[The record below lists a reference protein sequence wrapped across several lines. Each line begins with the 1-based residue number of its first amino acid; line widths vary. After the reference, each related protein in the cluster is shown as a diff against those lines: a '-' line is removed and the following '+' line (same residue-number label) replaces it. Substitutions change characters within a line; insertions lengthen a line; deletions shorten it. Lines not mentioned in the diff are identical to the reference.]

1 MATISEWI
9 RDFKKLKKWEKV
21 GIIVGILGLLGLP
34 FAANYIVNINSVSS
48 QTTNINNSGK
58 NSINIQNSSVINSP
72 MIQDSSNVSVVYNPD
87 DTFGLD
93 YDQYPRIH
101 TLKTHKDFTTF
112 YLGGKANLYFVKV
125 IVADRKEAFLEE
137 ILFNKE
143 YAVSRCNMEL
153 TDCIINP
160 KFRPN
165 KDLTEDQICWTFIS
179 RFSDKNLTYDELIPS
194 KKFQIDRDKCFK
206 SVE

>member
-9 RDFKKLKKWEKV
+9 RDFKRLKKWDKV
-21 GIIVGILGLLGLP
+21 GIIVGLVGLFIGLI
-34 FAANYIVNINSVSS
+34 FSANYMLNINIGRN
-48 QTTNINNSGK
+48 Q
-58 NSINIQNSSVINSP
+58 INIRDSSVINSP
-72 MIQDSSNVSVVYNPD
+72 MIQESSNISVVYNTD

-101 TLKTHKDFTTF
+101 TLKFHKDFTNN
-112 YLGGKANLYFVKV
+112 YVGGDANFYFVKV
-125 IVADRKEAFLEE
+125 IVPDRKEAFLEE

-143 YAVSRCNMEL
+143 YTISRCNMEL

-179 RFSDKNLTYDELIPS
+179 RFSDKNLTYDKLIPS
-194 KKFQIDRDKCFK
+194 MKFKTDRNRCF
-206 SVE
+206 SYVN